1 MKLATGFQ
9 PPTVN
14 DHRHGVSW
22 PDREDLDLL
31 EAHARAASR
40 LDNEGDDDDW
50 CTPTTT
56 DQAAMWNARIVATI
70 NAGIPG
76 APRVNP
82 DPKRARQADELRA
95 RAFTA
100 LAGNDRVRGVVVQLV
115 SCPRRGPRVRV
126 RAWLDTGALVTIE
139 RDAEDASDVAAA
151 IVVAVERATMW
162 SGADSSTTEG
172 GVP

>member
-1 MKLATGFQ
+1 VKLATGFQ
-9 PPTVN
+9 RPTV
-14 DHRHGVSW
+14 DDDRQGVRW

-31 EAHARAASR
+31 EAHARAAAR

-56 DQAAMWNARIVATI
+56 DQAAVWNARIVATI

-76 APRVNP
+76 APRMDP
-82 DPKRARQADELRA
+82 DPERARRAGELHA

-100 LAGNDRVRGVVVQLV
+100 LAGNERVRGVVVQLV

-139 RDAEDASDVAAA
+139 RDEEDESDVADA
-151 IVVAVERATMW
+151 IVVAVESATMW
-162 SGADSSTTEG
+162 SGAHGSTTGG